1 MVLFYIFMEYAVKKA
16 KSENMNPMVCYIYE
30 YKGSQRMRN
39 CGFLKIR
46 PSSDK
51 YIVQMH
57 IRSPLIRTGDTWQ
70 LFLFYK
76 EDTCCVLYPLLSL
89 SGEQRAM
96 NQQINLPRESI
107 PNQKSLEELDGL
119 MLRSTGDTVFAA
131 PWLNVPLDVSNYR
144 MWDASSAPEEPSD
157 SDEAIIP
164 EEPSTPEEVIPPEE
178 PDPEPVS
185 SMSDEDALSPVEKC
199 VEQSL
204 EPEVSPCDLCQEETS
219 IPCTCHKIARNEIS
233 SLPRKYWYLANNSFL
248 LHGYHNYHH
257 LVLVEENGKV
267 FLGVPGICDRREAQA
282 AQLYGFPHF
291 SDEYITHLDL
301 TENEKNHCQRFGH
314 WFREI

>member
-1 MVLFYIFMEYAVKKA
+1 
-16 KSENMNPMVCYIYE
+16 MNPMVCYIYE
-30 YKGSQRMRN
+30 YKGNQRIRN
-39 CGFLKIR
+39 CGFLKMR

-51 YIVQMH
+51 YTVQMH
-57 IRSPLIRTGDTWQ
+57 IRSPLIRAGDSWQ

-76 EDTCCVLYPLLSL
+76 EDTCCVLHPLLAL

-96 NQQINLPRESI
+96 NQQITLPRESI
-107 PNQKSLEELDGL
+107 PNQKALEELDGL
-119 MLRSTGDTVFAA
+119 MLRSAGDTVFAA

-144 MWDASSAPEEPSD
+144 MWDEPSVPDEPSDSDETITPEKPSD
-157 SDEAIIP
+157 SDEAIVS
-164 EEPSTPEEVIPPEE
+164 EKPSDSNEVIPPDE

-185 SMSDEDALSPVEKC
+185 SINEENAPAPAEKC

-204 EPEVSPCDLCQEETS
+204 EPDNSPCDLCPEETP
-219 IPCTCHKIARNEIS
+219 IPCTCHKIARSEIS
-233 SLPRKYWYLANNSFL
+233 TLPRKYWYLANNSFL

-257 LVLVEENGKV
+257 LVLVEENGKI

-282 AQLYGFPHF
+282 AQLYGFPQF
-291 SDEYITHLDL
+291 SDEYVAHLDL